1 VCEALAN
8 ATRSHGLPQEI
19 LTDNGKVFESISDA
33 QAQLDGW
40 VHEYNHDRRHQ
51 GIGDVVPWERFRL
64 AASEPAV
71 PVVSTEEPTTTRK
84 VGRTGKISFAAVLY
98 PVGVWLDGKTV
109 DVSVADGLV
118 SMAESWGCERDHLR
132 RHYCVDRSGAG
143 PSAPG

>member
-71 PVVSTEEPTTTRK
+71 PV
-84 VGRTGKISFAAVLY
+84 
-98 PVGVWLDGKTV
+98 GVWLDGKTV